1 MKLVKFFFIIVTI
14 FVIGSGYGQS
24 YIYLS
29 HNVLTT
35 PLICEFESK
44 SEILNNGAIDSIV
57 TRSSMELNTE
67 SPFTFVYLHSGKWVE
82 FVGECIYSSKQAESP
97 FCILDPPCCGGN
109 TFEYHWMRYNHSLDT
124 IEQICKIVMFITTE
138 IHREDI
144 VWHATPQEK
153 ESQYIQLRSEP
164 IVNDTEED
172 WDLRQTGNVIYNDMP
187 LDLLFFELGYLEKQS
202 EWRLCAVQ
210 IVKNKFRIGWMQTE
224 NIQSKQ

>member
-1 MKLVKFFFIIVTI
+1 MKQVKILFIVLTI
-14 FVIGSGYGQS
+14 SVAESCYGQS

-35 PLICEFESK
+35 SLVCESESK
-44 SEILNNGAIDSIV
+44 CEILNNGAIDSIV

-67 SPFTFVYLHSGKWVE
+67 SPFTFVYLHSGKCIE
-82 FVGECIYSSKQAESP
+82 HVGECIFSSKQAESP
-97 FCILDPPCCGGN
+97 FCILAPPCCGGN
-109 TFEYHWMRYNHSLDT
+109 TFEYHWMQYNQLLDT
-124 IEQICKIVMFITTE
+124 VEQLCQVVLFITTE

-144 VWHATPQEK
+144 VWHTSAHKRET
-153 ESQYIQLRSEP
+153 QYLQLRSEP

-187 LDLLFFELGYLEKQS
+187 LDLSFFELGYLEKQS

-210 IVKNKFRIGWMQTE
+210 IKKNKFRIGWMQAE